1 MAEAKYTPRLRRD
14 YDERIV
20 PAMIEKFGY
29 KNRLEVPRLEKIV
42 LNMGVGEATQDKKKV
57 ETAAA
62 EMELIAGQKPVIT
75 KAKKSIAQF
84 KLREG
89 MPIGVKVTL
98 RRERMY
104 EFLDRLVTIALPR
117 VRDFRGLNPRSFDG
131 RGNYAMGL
139 KEQIVFPEINYD
151 RIEKVRGM
159 DVIVTTT
166 AKTDDEA
173 RELLRLFNF
182 PFPAEEEAEAGGLR
196 PSACSTEKEENLSH
210 GETEFDQQE
219 RASQEAGEEICRP
232 LCEAQGD
239 RGRRVQGRHR
249 AADRAPEDGR
259 DSAQREPDPGPQPL
273 RLTGRPRANYRKF
286 RLSRIMLRELGNKG
300 LIPGLTKSSW

>member
-1 MAEAKYTPRLRRD
+1 MADGEKYVPRLKRE
-14 YDERIV
+14 YDEKIV

-29 KNRLEVPRLEKIV
+29 KNRFEVPQIEKIV
-42 LNMGVGEATQDKKKV
+42 INMAVGEATQDKKKV
-57 ETAAA
+57 EQAAA
-62 EMELIAGQKPVIT
+62 EMEAIAGQKPVIT

-89 MPIGVKVTL
+89 MPIGCKVTL

-151 RIEKVRGM
+151 QIDKVRGM
-159 DVIVTTT
+159 DIIVTTT
-166 AKTDDEA
+166 AKTDEEA

-182 PFPAEEEAEAGGLR
+182 PFPADAEE
-196 PSACSTEKEENLSH
+196 K
-210 GETEFDQQE
+210 Q
-219 RASQEAGEEICRP
+219 
-232 LCEAQGD
+232 
-239 RGRRVQGRHR
+239 
-249 AADRAPEDGR
+249 AA
-259 DSAQREPDPGPQPL
+259 
-273 RLTGRPRANYRKF
+273 
-286 RLSRIMLRELGNKG
+286 
-300 LIPGLTKSSW
+300 